1 MGDGVVVTSPSGIG
15 AGVAGSGA
23 RQVGSRWRGSSAIRK
38 LLAARR
44 KTLCDITNLR
54 RPLAAE
60 EGSR

>member
-1 MGDGVVVTSPSGIG
+1 M
-15 AGVAGSGA
+15 
-23 RQVGSRWRGSSAIRK
+23 RK

-60 EGSR
+60 EGQQEGSR

>member
-1 MGDGVVVTSPSGIG
+1 
-15 AGVAGSGA
+15 
-23 RQVGSRWRGSSAIRK
+23 VGSRWRGSSAIRK

-44 KTLCDITNLR
+44 KTLYDITNLR